1 MSMFT
6 IFSYKDLRN
15 TNKKSTM
22 IQTVD
27 DFRTIIT
34 SFTDKNWNPIKSPTD
49 KNTTCQQR
57 LARNLWKIWKWISLS
72 FHKWARE
79 INDFFLGFPRLSVGF
94 PGNIWTLLHWWHH
107 DTDKNQNTTYR
118 QGLERNSQNGT
129 CDLISSVNR
138 SDIGGRGKMFP
149 GPGSWGPG
157 TNKNRLFSTMDGN
170 MEISFPV
177 FEKIKAWIKKCLI
190 SLK

>member
-1 MSMFT
+1 
-6 IFSYKDLRN
+6 
-15 TNKKSTM
+15 M

-27 DFRTIIT
+27 DSRTIIT

-49 KNTTCQQR
+49 KNTTYQQR
-57 LARNLWKIWKWISLS
+57 LARNLWKIWKWIPWVSI
-72 FHKWARE
+72 RE
-79 INDFFLGFPRLSVGF
+79 QEKKMISSWVSPDFLWVFQGISEPCYIGDY
-94 PGNIWTLLHWWHH
+94 H

-177 FEKIKAWIKKCLI
+177 FEKIK
-190 SLK
+190 SVD